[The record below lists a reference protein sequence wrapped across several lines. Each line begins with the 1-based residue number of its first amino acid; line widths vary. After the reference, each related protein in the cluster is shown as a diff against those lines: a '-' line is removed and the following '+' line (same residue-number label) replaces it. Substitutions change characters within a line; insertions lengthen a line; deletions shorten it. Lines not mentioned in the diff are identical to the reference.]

1 MTSAAPSSRPSAA
14 GRVVVGVDGSE
25 PSVRAAVY
33 AAGLARRRRLPLLV
47 VHVTPWATGDD
58 ALPLTSPDI
67 AAEFLR
73 SATRLV
79 EAAAAT
85 VRDET
90 GWDDVTAGVVDDH
103 PVDGLVALSA
113 EAELVVIG
121 ATGASG
127 LPGLLLGSTAGGV
140 VQHARCPV
148 IALPGG
154 AEPAGP
160 DHGPV
165 VAAVDGLPGQEE
177 VLAFAAAE
185 AAGRGARLDV
195 VHAWRDVAV
204 EVALGPYG
212 GLVDWAE
219 VEAGTRQELADLVA
233 PVRERTP
240 DLEIRELVVRD
251 RTVPALRE
259 AGTGASLL
267 VLGHRPRRLLPRLGS
282 TTHGV
287 LHRAPCPVAV
297 VPLPEQAADG
307 PAPA

>member
-1 MTSAAPSSRPSAA
+1 MTGTSPVPRPSAA

-25 PSVRAAVY
+25 PSVRAAGY
-33 AAGLARRRRLPLLV
+33 AAGLARRRGRPLLV

-58 ALPLTSPDI
+58 ALPLATAEV

-85 VRDET
+85 VREGS
-90 GWDDVTAGVVDDH
+90 GWTDVEAAVVDDH
-103 PVDGLVALSA
+103 PVDGLAALSA
-113 EAELVVIG
+113 DAELLVVG
-121 ATGASG
+121 ATGATG

-140 VQHARCPV
+140 IQHAACPV

-160 DHGPV
+160 DDGPV
-165 VAAVDGLPGQEE
+165 VAAVDGGPGQEE

-185 AAGRGARLDV
+185 AVSRSVRLDV

-219 VEAGTRQELADLVA
+219 VEAVTRRELGALVA
-233 PVRERTP
+233 GLRERTP
-240 DLEIRELVVRD
+240 GLDACGVVVRAP
-251 RTVPALRE
+251 TVPALRD
-259 AGTGASLL
+259 AGDGASLL
-267 VLGHRPRRLLPRLGS
+267 VLGHRPRRLARLSS

-287 LHRAPCPVAV
+287 LHRATCPVAV
-297 VPLPEQAADG
+297 VPLGG
-307 PAPA
+307 PTDVG